1 MKRHVLMKPILT
13 GLLLTLT
20 LWACNDPNVV
30 YKENADIDSG
40 KWFVKN
46 TPTFRFQITDAA
58 QPYDIY
64 YTLRNNLTYPYYN
77 LYLTRYLTDERGK
90 ELESRLDEL
99 ILMDPKTGKPRG
111 KGLGDLYDNKV
122 LMKRAYRFPKPGTYA
137 FRLKQYM
144 RQDPL
149 PDIVSVG
156 ISVEKSQ

>member
-1 MKRHVLMKPILT
+1 MYCYLPMIRLLT
-13 GLLLTLT
+13 GLFVGLA
-20 LWACNDPNVV
+20 LWACQDPNVV
-30 YKENADIDSG
+30 YKENADIDDG

-46 TPTFRFQITDAA
+46 TPTFRFQITDAS

-64 YTLRNNLTYPYYN
+64 YTIRNNLTYPYYN

-122 LMKRAYRFPKPGTYA
+122 LMKRGYRFPKPGTYA
-137 FRLKQYM
+137 FRIKQYM

-149 PDIVSVG
+149 PDVVSVG
-156 ISVEKSQ
+156 ISIEKGQ